1 MTTTLFWWEA
11 FTPNVNSAFF
21 CSPLGAVKFG
31 SVIPWEKDADIH
43 FHTKNYSA
51 FNNLRRKFESAGFGF
66 SAHPGGL
73 GGFSIHT
80 TRWRLSLYGRK
91 TLEVGDMLAQHKL
104 PTRVPMAGAW
114 VTTPRNPGLFSR
126 NHYVYDY
133 FRHVEHHGGNSF
145 YKSGQFKKCP
155 KPGHSA
161 CLDQYPADG
170 NMQFLDYVPWFILIA
185 GVTGPDAP
193 L

>member
-133 FRHVEHHGGNSF
+133 FRHAEHHGGDSF

-170 NMQFLDYVPWFILIA
+170 NMQFLDYVPWNGITL
-185 GVTGPDAP
+185 
-193 L
+193 